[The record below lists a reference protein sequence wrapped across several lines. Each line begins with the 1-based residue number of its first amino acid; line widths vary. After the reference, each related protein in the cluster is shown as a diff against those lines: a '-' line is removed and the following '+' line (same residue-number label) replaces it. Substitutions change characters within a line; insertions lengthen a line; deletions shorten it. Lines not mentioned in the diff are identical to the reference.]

1 MSSALGIFLGLLIG
15 IISGVVMI
23 TLLPMLLRTSHK
35 KIQSNLMIIGEL
47 LAIPTFWFGGPWLT
61 TSFFIGIKLDD
72 ILETYILSLS
82 VTFTLFC
89 LYPLIRYIIRMG
101 NEIGKI
107 EGGSNA

>member
-1 MSSALGIFLGLLIG
+1 MGIFLGLLIG

-23 TLLPMLLRTSHK
+23 KLLTMLKNTEK
-35 KIQSNLMIIGEL
+35 QSNNIIVIGEL

-61 TSFFIGIKLDD
+61 TSFLMDVKLND
-72 ILETYILSLS
+72 ILETYIISLAF
-82 VTFTLFC
+82 TFLLVCLF
-89 LYPLIRYIIRMG
+89 PLTRYIIRMG